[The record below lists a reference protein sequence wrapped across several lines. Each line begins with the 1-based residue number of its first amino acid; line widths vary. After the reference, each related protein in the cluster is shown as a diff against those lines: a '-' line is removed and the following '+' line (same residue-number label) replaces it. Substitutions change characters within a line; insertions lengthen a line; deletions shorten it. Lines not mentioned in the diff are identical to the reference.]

1 MMNKGKVYIVGAG
14 PGDPK
19 LITVYGRECIEKA
32 DVIIYDRLVSAQ
44 LLTYAKEGTTLLY
57 CGKEPKKHGNIQQQI
72 HEWLVQ
78 YALQGKTVVRLKGG
92 DPFMFGRGGEEAE
105 HLRAYGIPYE
115 IVPGVTAGVA
125 APAYAGIP
133 VTHRNYAGGVTFIA
147 GHQSGERDRIRW
159 DALSEATDTIVFY
172 MGMANIAYICEQLR
186 RHGKDGHT
194 PVAVIEWATTN
205 KQRTVVGTL
214 QTIVDIVNEKQLSS
228 PAIIVVGDVVRLH
241 DQLKWVEETW

>member
-1 MMNKGKVYIVGAG
+1 MHKGKVYIVGAG
-14 PGDPK
+14 PGDEK
-19 LITVYGRECIEKA
+19 LITVYGRECIERA
-32 DVIIYDRLVSAQ
+32 DVIIYDRLVSKQ
-44 LLTYAKEGTTLLY
+44 LLVYAKEKAELLY

-72 HEWLVQ
+72 HRWLVEH
-78 YALQGKTVVRLKGG
+78 ALQGKTVVRLKGG

-105 HLRAYGIPYE
+105 HLRAHGIPYE

-147 GHQSGERDRIRW
+147 GHQSGERDHIRW
-159 DALSEATDTIVFY
+159 DALSQATDTIVFY
-172 MGMANIAYICEQLR
+172 MGMANIAYICEQLK
-186 RHGKDGHT
+186 RHGKDEHT

-214 QTIVDIVNEKQLSS
+214 QTIVHLVQEHNFSS
-228 PAIIVVGDVVRLH
+228 PAIIVVGDVVQLH
-241 DQLKWVEETW
+241 DKLKWVEEIW